1 MKYVKVQYVRDG
13 VAKGKEYAF
22 KTELDLP
29 IGLELY
35 AKSFGG
41 HKKVKITNVIES
53 EETQEFKDLESE
65 LKEAGYTP
73 DGLVEIDGQDLVV
86 TAVKSQEL

>member
-1 MKYVKVQYVRDG
+1 MRDG

-41 HKKVKITNVIES
+41 HKQVKITNVIES
-53 EETQEFKDLESE
+53 EDTQEFKDLKNE
-65 LKEAGYTP
+65 LEEAGYTP
-73 DGLVEIDGQDLVV
+73 EGLVEIDGQDLVV
-86 TAVKSQEL
+86 TAIKSQEL